1 MAKKG
6 YTDKTTI
13 ENYLLSEVDSTMD
26 DQIDSWIE
34 AMENYI
40 DKETGR
46 NFVADSAAS
55 ERLYDGDGDREMFID
70 DCVEIE
76 KLEIGGSE
84 VDEDD
89 YFVYPANETPK
100 TQIAMEYRRFTRG
113 RQNVTVTAKWGYS
126 EEVPSD
132 IKFACTVLVAGIIN
146 NAADTGGEVKG
157 ITMGEY
163 RVEYRDEKQ
172 TDDFEN
178 VKNILA
184 KYQRMSEI

>member
-34 AMENYI
+34 AMENHI

-46 NFVADSAAS
+46 NFVADEEAS
-55 ERLYDGDGDREMFID
+55 ERLYDGDGDREIFID

-76 KLEIGGSE
+76 KVELDDEEI
-84 VDEDD
+84 D
-89 YFVYPANETPK
+89 YFAYPANETPK
-100 TQIAMEYRRFTRG
+100 ISIAREYGKFTRG
-113 RQNVTVTAKWGYS
+113 RQNIAVTAKWGYS
-126 EEVPSD
+126 VAVPAD

-146 NAADTGGEVKG
+146 NAADTGGEVKSMS
-157 ITMGEY
+157 MGEY
-163 RVEYRDEKQ
+163 SVTYKDAKQ
-172 TDDFEN
+172 TSDFDN
-178 VKNILA
+178 VKKILA
-184 KYQRMSEI
+184 NYRRMTD

>member
-34 AMENYI
+34 AMENHI

-55 ERLYDGDGDREMFID
+55 ERLYDGDGDREIFID

-76 KLEIGGSE
+76 KVEIDGVE
-84 VDEDD
+84 ID
-89 YFVYPANETPK
+89 YFAYPANETPK
-100 TQIAMEYRRFTRG
+100 ISIAREYGKFTRG
-113 RQNVTVTAKWGYS
+113 RQNIAVTAKWGYS
-126 EEVPSD
+126 VAVPAD

-146 NAADTGGEVKG
+146 NAADTGGEVKSMS
-157 ITMGEY
+157 MGEY
-163 RVEYRDEKQ
+163 SVTYKDAKQ
-172 TDDFEN
+172 TSDFDN
-178 VKNILA
+178 VKKILA
-184 KYQRMSEI
+184 NYRRMTD